1 MRGEIAVIG
10 LGKSGV
16 GAALLLARAGALVYA
31 SDSGQTDA
39 ARQAAGRLADAGI
52 AADAG
57 GHDLGRVARAAVVVA
72 SPGVPPGAAP
82 LAAARQAGVP
92 IVSEVEV
99 ALRLM
104 AGPRVI
110 AVTGTNGKTT
120 TTALIGHL
128 LRALG
133 RDAVDA
139 GNIGT
144 AVTEIALR
152 DPQPEWVALEMS
164 SFQLHDTPG
173 LAPDVGVVT
182 NLAPDHLDRYDSI
195 DEYYADKALLF
206 RNATPASR
214 WVLNGDD
221 PLTLTLARRRPDVA
235 EEGGLEGHVYRFSLN
250 DSTADAHYDRGANRL
265 VVLGDVILPRD
276 GLALLGDHNVAN
288 ALAATLAVMVA
299 DEAHATAGARATIAD
314 GLPSFRALDHRL
326 EPVGEFGGVLW
337 INDSKATNVS
347 STRVAIEGMTRPAIV
362 LLGGRH
368 KGEPYTGLVPA
379 LQRVAKRVIAY
390 GESGPRVEQ
399 DLRDALPVERL
410 GSDFAEVMAR
420 ARAAAEPG
428 DVVLLSPACSSYDM
442 FDNYQ
447 ERGAAFRRL
456 AAEVS
461 R

>member
-1 MRGEIAVIG
+1 
-10 LGKSGV
+10 
-16 GAALLLARAGALVYA
+16 
-31 SDSGQTDA
+31 
-39 ARQAAGRLADAGI
+39 
-52 AADAG
+52 
-57 GHDLGRVARAAVVVA
+57 
-72 SPGVPPGAAP
+72 
-82 LAAARQAGVP
+82 
-92 IVSEVEV
+92 
-99 ALRLM
+99 
-104 AGPRVI
+104 
-110 AVTGTNGKTT
+110 
-120 TTALIGHL
+120 
-128 LRALG
+128 
-133 RDAVDA
+133 
-139 GNIGT
+139 
-144 AVTEIALR
+144 
-152 DPQPEWVALEMS
+152 
-164 SFQLHDTPG
+164 
-173 LAPDVGVVT
+173 
-182 NLAPDHLDRYDSI
+182 
-195 DEYYADKALLF
+195 
-206 RNATPASR
+206 
-214 WVLNGDD
+214 
-221 PLTLTLARRRPDVA
+221 
-235 EEGGLEGHVYRFSLN
+235 
-250 DSTADAHYDRGANRL
+250 
-265 VVLGDVILPRD
+265 
-276 GLALLGDHNVAN
+276 
-288 ALAATLAVMVA
+288 MVA
-299 DEAHATAGARATIAD
+299 DEAHATAGARVAIAG
-314 GLPSFRALDHRL
+314 GLRSFRALDHRL